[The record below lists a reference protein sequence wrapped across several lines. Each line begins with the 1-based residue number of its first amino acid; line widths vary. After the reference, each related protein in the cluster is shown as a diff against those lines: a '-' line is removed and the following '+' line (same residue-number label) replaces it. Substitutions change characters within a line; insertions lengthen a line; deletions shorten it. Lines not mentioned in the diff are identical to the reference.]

1 MDDPQQQKKPRKTSF
16 LRKLFNKI
24 TNKPIE
30 PEEVDNDENEDF
42 EVIDNNDI
50 NLEQAEQVIQGENQ
64 EGDEENNVN
73 VGNELAQELRAAF
86 ELYSKVRMLERC
98 TCTAP
103 QGFEKL
109 QTMSSCDVCCL
120 RSVLTS
126 QTCKKSQRNS

>member
-30 PEEVDNDENEDF
+30 PEEVDNDEDF

-86 ELYSKVRMLERC
+86 ELYSKVRISLNGVLEQLLKGLKSFKVC
-98 TCTAP
+98 
-103 QGFEKL
+103 FH
-109 QTMSSCDVCCL
+109 VCCL
-120 RSVLTS
+120 WSVLTS
-126 QTCKKSQRNS
+126 